1 VKTKLYMC
9 GVIAWCLVPPMLR
22 SEDSKSSISHEVV
35 FLHNNHDLSAPI
47 NFSGA
52 GVQHFIQ
59 QVFNRP
65 VYAQDLLPNDFRHML
80 QLLHHGATSASSAY
94 ARSVLKLFTNKI
106 KGASYVNAY
115 AFANL
120 LKHCSQYLAPYLQPT
135 PLISFEPLKK
145 QINDVLY
152 ASFLNKFDQFKQD
165 PDHFFVTV
173 SDAIINDIKVAPEFE
188 GVSHKHVQQA
198 FYRFVDVCMNKL
210 IWSPQDHEA
219 VWPIIKDIAGYIEHL
234 TENNCL
240 ADFDDVD
247 DLYWS
252 LIHRLCFFID
262 IASPDLPV
270 CFYEIIKRDLTTNS
284 LLLCDLEE
292 QEEHLETKGQHLM
305 QALLAGEAK
314 ARLRAEEKA

>member
-1 VKTKLYMC
+1 MV
-9 GVIAWCLVPPMLR
+9 LR
-22 SEDSKSSISHEVV
+22 SEDGKSGISHEVV
-35 FLHNNHDLSAPI
+35 FLHDKNDLCAPI

-52 GVQHFIQ
+52 GIQRFIE

-65 VYAQDLLPNDFRHML
+65 VYAQEILPNDFRHLL
-80 QLLHHGATSASSAY
+80 QLLHHGAISASSAY
-94 ARSVLKLFTNKI
+94 AQSVLKLMTNKI

-115 AFANL
+115 AFANV
-120 LKHCSQYLAPYLQPT
+120 LKYFSQYLAPYLKPT

-173 SDAIINDIKVAPEFE
+173 SDAIINEIKVAPEFD
-188 GVSHKHVQQA
+188 GVSHKQVQQA
-198 FYRFVDVCMNKL
+198 LYRFVDVCMNKL

-219 VWPIIKDIAGYIEHL
+219 IWPIIKDIAGYVEQL

-252 LIHRLCFFID
+252 LIYRLCFFID
-262 IASPDLPV
+262 ISSPDLPV
-270 CFYEIIKRDLTTNS
+270 CFYETIKQDLATNS

-314 ARLRAEEKA
+314 ARLRLDMKV